1 MSDQLVLH
9 VHDLDVGNLDR
20 VRLSFLRFDV
30 DTAIAVAATSVRAK
44 KVASLQKHRTFFA
57 RLMQNIYK
65 MHCENK
71 LARYMPRP
79 LIRAIMHTLSF
90 ILFYL
95 FYFTAI
101 VQMVLI
107 SPGDTV
113 LRNGAEL
120 GTILTLFRNKE
131 IKMIKMTDNLYHFIT
146 ITKKNL

>member
-90 ILFYL
+90 YFILF
-95 FYFTAI
+95 
-101 VQMVLI
+101 
-107 SPGDTV
+107 
-113 LRNGAEL
+113 
-120 GTILTLFRNKE
+120 IL
-131 IKMIKMTDNLYHFIT
+131 LYSNCADGFNIT
-146 ITKKNL
+146 RGHSIA